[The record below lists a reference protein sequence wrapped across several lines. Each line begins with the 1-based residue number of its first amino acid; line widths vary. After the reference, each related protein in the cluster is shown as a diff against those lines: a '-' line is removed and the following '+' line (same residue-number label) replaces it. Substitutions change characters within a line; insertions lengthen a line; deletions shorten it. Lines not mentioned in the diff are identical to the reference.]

1 MAARPG
7 APGERNAVEHAT
19 VRPKPASKLK
29 KVLRALLVAIAI
41 TGTAVG
47 ATACGPSHDHK
58 KQQSGPGGY

>member
-1 MAARPG
+1 M
-7 APGERNAVEHAT
+7 EHAT

-47 ATACGPSHDHK
+47 AAACGPSHHHK
-58 KQQSGPGGY
+58 HSSPGGY

>member
-1 MAARPG
+1 
-7 APGERNAVEHAT
+7 VEHAT

-47 ATACGPSHDHK
+47 AAACGPSHHK
-58 KQQSGPGGY
+58 QSTTPGGY